1 MNLDQLAT
9 TSGGWL
15 SATGPDS
22 DIVVSTRIRL
32 ARNLA
37 TFPFSSRAT
46 AHQKSEIEQ
55 ILRERLGQID
65 LKI

>member
-9 TSGGWL
+9 PGGGWL

-22 DIVVSTRIRL
+22 DTVVSPRIRL

-37 TFPFSSRAT
+37 TFPSRRRT
-46 AHQKSEIEQ
+46 SPPPKLHTE
-55 ILRERLGQID
+55 
-65 LKI
+65 